1 MIAARPTVVVF
12 APSPFPLSLSLNI
25 IITIA
30 KPVLILIAAPIET
43 IILKINKLTISF
55 ENEENNDPA
64 AIIITPYRY
73 IFFLPT
79 LSEILP
85 MGNKTA
91 TTVIVDTREIQAA
104 EDKSNEKSFEMLGKA
119 MPIMLASI
127 TAVKRPNAMDI
138 KESHFCFWL
147 ILIFLIII
155 CSQAGSLGKELLCCQ
170 IRHMTDR
177 KPYC

>member
-1 MIAARPTVVVF
+1 
-12 APSPFPLSLSLNI
+12 
-25 IITIA
+25 
-30 KPVLILIAAPIET
+30 
-43 IILKINKLTISF
+43 
-55 ENEENNDPA
+55 
-64 AIIITPYRY
+64 
-73 IFFLPT
+73 
-79 LSEILP
+79 